1 VCEDV
6 VSVKGGSS
14 SVVTEFGL
22 FLFVPHNYYSLLK
35 TYNPIKYFSLNR
47 FLF

>member
-1 VCEDV
+1 MPRSVNQESLYVCEDV

-22 FLFVPHNYYSLLK
+22 FLFVRL
-35 TYNPIKYFSLNR
+35 YF
-47 FLF
+47 